1 MSIYYNLGELLS
13 YNCLFNFVIG
23 NRGGGKT
30 YGFKDWAIKDFLK
43 NGNQFIYLRR
53 YKSELVDS
61 DKFFSDIQLAYP
73 DHEFKVDGRT
83 FKIDDEV
90 AGYAV
95 ALSTALTKKSVPYPL
110 VNKIGFDEFL
120 VDKGAIHY
128 LPNEVTAFLEF
139 YSTVSR
145 LREGSLK
152 NEVRVLFMGNNISIT
167 NPYFNYFSIRPNLNK
182 RFNKFKND
190 IMIEY
195 YKSEEFINKMK
206 ATRFGKMIDGT
217 EYADYAIENKSL
229 FDNDEF
235 VEKRTPNC
243 KYACTVIYKN
253 TKVGFWTDYKEG
265 LIFASEVIDQSCKWQ
280 YCLLNKDAHPNIM
293 LCKNAKK
300 DFRLSQIIKAFEY
313 GYLRYENMRIKSTAL
328 EIVRMII

>member
-73 DHEFKVDGRT
+73 DHDFKVDGRT

-152 NEVRVLFMGNNISIT
+152 DEVRVLFMGNNISIT
-167 NPYFNYFSIRPNLNK
+167 NPYFNYFSIKPILNK
-182 RFNKFKND
+182 RFNKF
-190 IMIEY
+190 
-195 YKSEEFINKMK
+195 
-206 ATRFGKMIDGT
+206 
-217 EYADYAIENKSL
+217 
-229 FDNDEF
+229 
-235 VEKRTPNC
+235 
-243 KYACTVIYKN
+243 
-253 TKVGFWTDYKEG
+253 
-265 LIFASEVIDQSCKWQ
+265 
-280 YCLLNKDAHPNIM
+280 
-293 LCKNAKK
+293 
-300 DFRLSQIIKAFEY
+300 
-313 GYLRYENMRIKSTAL
+313 
-328 EIVRMII
+328 